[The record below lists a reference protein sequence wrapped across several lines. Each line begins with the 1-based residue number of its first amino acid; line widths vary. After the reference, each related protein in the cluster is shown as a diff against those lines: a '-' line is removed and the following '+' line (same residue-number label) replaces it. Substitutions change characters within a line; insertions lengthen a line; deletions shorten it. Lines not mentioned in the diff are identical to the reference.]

1 MRSHATSYVYIIPAL
16 ALLALVLFSPV
27 GYGFWFSLFRI
38 QYGSPTDFIGLGN
51 YQRLLTDRHLSGS
64 MVRTAI
70 FTAWT
75 VVLTLTISLAL
86 AIWIDRLGKRFG
98 AFVQLLVILPW
109 IISAVVATLLFRWVF
124 VNDIGLASA
133 IMLQF
138 GLGEIELLNSPS
150 GAMGL
155 LITVS
160 VWKRVGYAVIIL
172 LAGLKAIP
180 GDYSEA
186 ARIDGASEWQ
196 IFWHVTL
203 PLLRTPLLL
212 VSIVLTLSN
221 INTVE
226 TPMVMTGGGPGDATR
241 ILPMEVYQRA
251 FIDYDL
257 GSATSLALLVFGFNI
272 LLVILY
278 MRAARWKV

>member
-1 MRSHATSYVYIIPAL
+1 
-16 ALLALVLFSPV
+16 VLFSPLF
-27 GYGFWFSLFRI
+27 YGFWFSLFQI
-38 QYGSPTDFIGLGN
+38 QYGSPTNFIGLGN
-51 YQRLLTDRHLSGS
+51 YERLLADRHLAG
-64 MVRTAI
+64 TASKTLI
-70 FTAWT
+70 FTLAT
-75 VVLTLTISLAL
+75 VLLTLTISLAL
-86 AIWIDRLGKRFG
+86 AVWIDKLGKRFG
-98 AFVQLLVILPW
+98 SAVQLVVILPW

-133 IMLQF
+133 ITRQF
-138 GLGEIELLNSPS
+138 GFGEVALLNSPNS
-150 GAMGL
+150 AMGL
-155 LITVS
+155 LIAVS
-160 VWKRVGYAVIIL
+160 VWKRIGYAVILL

-180 GDYSEA
+180 EDYSEA
-186 ARIDGASEWQ
+186 ARIDGASNWQ
-196 IFWHVTL
+196 IFWYVTL

-221 INTVE
+221 LNTVE

-241 ILPMEVYQRA
+241 IIPMEIYQRA
-251 FIDYDL
+251 FINYDL